1 MNDLTDRIAS
11 LPVGKRAE
19 LRELLWERGIP
30 TAALRKPDEALPASF
45 TQRRLAFLQELT
57 PESAAY
63 NSPMSCRL
71 TGPLDPVA
79 LEGALNDVLVR
90 QAVLRTSLPVRDG
103 EVVQQIDA
111 PAPRELPVTDL
122 TGLGPEAARAESIRL
137 AGLEQQAP
145 FDLATGPLVRFRLL
159 LVAEQEA
166 VLLLTFHHAVFDG
179 WSISVFVQ
187 DVAHCY
193 EARSIGRAA
202 ALAPLGPDYA
212 EYALWQ
218 REWVESD
225 EAKAQLDYWV
235 DRLAGAP
242 ELLSLPLDRRRPA
255 RPSTVGAS
263 VRVLLPP
270 SVRDG
275 LADLATRSGCTLFM
289 VLLAAFQTTLS
300 RYSGQQDIVVGTP
313 VAARRSN
320 HLQNLVGFFANSV
333 ALRSEVD
340 PRVPFGEFLRQ
351 VRETCLAAYDHQDM
365 PLDLLAQRLHPE
377 RDLGRNPL
385 YQVNFTLHNTPEPVE
400 TVGGLTLSP
409 LTLDLDAARFDLDLN
424 VWDGAEG
431 LDCQLIYAV
440 DLFDGV
446 TAERVLESL
455 RVLVDGVL
463 ADPAAPL
470 ATLPMTAPGTAGGI
484 AAGLYGAEADRPADM
499 RVHRL
504 FGEQAR
510 RTPDA
515 VAVSCGLGEM
525 TYAELDAASD
535 RAATRLAELG
545 VRGGTTAAVRMRRS
559 SALVAALLG
568 ILKAGAAYLPVD
580 PGHPTARTEQ
590 MLQDSGAVLV
600 VTDDGEETLAGV
612 PAVAAAALS
621 AVTPGARTSP
631 DAEPAPT
638 AAGHDADVMYLI
650 YTSGSTGVPKAAV
663 LSHRQVA
670 NYLLWAADTFGT
682 AEGSGV
688 PVHSSIG
695 FDLTVTSLFAP
706 LLRGQRLILL
716 DEEGAP
722 GEALVRS
729 AESARDLSFVK
740 LTPSHLKL
748 LEDTA
753 DPDRGGPWSRIA
765 VIGGEDLREEQI
777 AAWRAGGTIRRLFNE
792 YGPTETAVACAAHE
806 DDGRTTPLGAIPIG
820 RPIHHT
826 QLYVLDPLMNPVPV
840 GAPGELHVGGAGVSY
855 GYWKR
860 PGLTAER
867 FVPDPFGK
875 DAGARLY
882 KTGDLAR
889 VLQDGSLEYLGRL
902 DDQVKIRGHRIE
914 LGEVTS
920 VLSALPGV
928 RQALVDVDRR
938 APGNAE
944 LVAFLEIAPEDPA
957 AADGGGPADGL
968 LDRWRDL
975 YQDTYADLGASPDAD
990 PSFNLAGWTSSYT
1003 GGPIDP
1009 PEMSEWLDSTVARIM
1024 ALEPRHALEI
1034 GCGTGMVLSRVA
1046 PGCETFHGTDQSAP
1060 AIRYVRDTVVPAV
1073 PIADGT
1079 VSLTAA
1085 PAHESIQAGR
1095 RYDTVIL
1102 NSVVQYFPSA
1112 DYLRKV
1118 LAEAVSALSEGG
1130 RVFVGDVRSLGLLDA
1145 FHASVIAHRAQP
1157 GTKAGRLRAELRR
1170 QVALEPELCLEPGF
1184 FQGLRGTLPRITG
1197 VSVLP
1202 KRGRYDNELSAF
1214 RYDVVLT
1221 VDGAPRPAAAGT
1233 DWGAAGMDLTALEKQ
1248 LSEGL
1253 PTDGVL
1259 AFSGVPNARTRTA
1272 IAFRDALADALPQT
1286 PVEEVR
1292 ARAEEAA
1299 GEPGVHPED
1308 VWELAERYGVK
1319 AKVAW
1324 DTGSVDGSFDVVL
1337 GRPAGERA
1345 GRPPAPVTG
1354 RVPAQR
1360 TTANDPLWQARS
1372 AVRLSAV
1379 EAGLREVLPPAL
1391 VPARFLPLPR
1401 FPLTRNG
1408 KVDRAE
1414 LRQDLALAIGT
1425 TTGPAPAVEPLTP
1438 TEARV
1443 ARIWSEIL
1451 GRDGIRSDSDFFDL
1465 GGHSLLSFQLVSRLR
1480 EEFGTGVPVRA
1491 PFETP
1496 VLRDLGRMLDGLGG
1510 TAPSPETPALP
1521 PLVPVP
1527 RAERTVPSF
1536 AQERMWFVTQLAPDS
1551 RQYNYGTYLRLTGVL
1566 HIGHLEHALNQVTG
1580 RHEVLRTLIRSDE
1593 GVPYQ
1598 IVMPPAPVALPV
1610 LDLTG
1615 LPDGTREQVA
1625 LRLAHEQYD
1634 QQIDLAHPPVVRVS
1648 LLRLAADEHVLLLT
1662 THHITLDGWSVG
1674 LLMREITECYAGLCE
1689 GRTQEP
1695 AALPVQYADYAVWQR
1710 SLRDG
1715 GQYDRMLSYW
1725 QTQLDGILSL
1735 PTVPLDRPRPA
1746 GATHRGGS
1754 LPFRI
1759 DAAVADRLRALCKE
1773 EDITLFMAFLAV
1785 THTLLAESTGGT
1797 DIVVGADVAGRS
1809 DAAVEN
1815 LIGFFVNQVV
1825 LRGDLSG
1832 EPTWRELLR
1841 RTKALTVDAY
1851 AHQDLPFEDVVKAL
1865 NPRRGSNQSPLFQL
1879 KLTLDNTPRYQ
1890 EGLPGLEVEP
1900 FVVDIADTS
1909 RFDLTVRLREDRAG
1923 IDAFWEYDAEL
1934 FDEATAR
1941 RMQLRF
1947 VELVNALTARP
1958 GSPAVTAQEG

>member
-30 TAALRKPDEALPASF
+30 TAALRKPDEAVPASF

-57 PESAAY
+57 PDSAAY

-103 EVVQQIDA
+103 VVVQHVNA
-111 PAPRELPVTDL
+111 HTPRELPVTDL
-122 TGLGPEAARAESIRL
+122 TGLGAEAARAESIRL
-137 AGLEQQAP
+137 AELEQQVP
-145 FDLATGPLVRFRLL
+145 FDLASGPLVRFHLL

-193 EARSIGRAA
+193 EARSCGRAA

-212 EYALWQ
+212 EYARWQ
-218 REWVESD
+218 QEWVESD

-242 ELLSLPLDRRRPA
+242 ELLSLPLDHRRPA

-270 SVRDG
+270 SVRDA
-275 LADLATRSGCTLFM
+275 LADLAARSGCTLFM
-289 VLLAAFQTTLS
+289 VLLAAFQITLS

-313 VAARRSN
+313 VAARRSG

-340 PRVPFGEFLRQ
+340 PQLPFGEFLKQ

-385 YQVNFTLHNTPEPVE
+385 YQVNFTLHNTPEPVD

-424 VWDGAEG
+424 VWDGADG
-431 LDCQLIYAV
+431 LDCQLIHAV
-440 DLFDGV
+440 DLFDGA

-463 ADPAAPL
+463 ADPAASL
-470 ATLPMTAPGTAGGI
+470 ASLPVTAPAATAGV
-484 AAGLYGAEADRPADM
+484 AAGLYGAETARPADM

-504 FGEQAR
+504 FGEQVR

-515 VAVSCGLGEM
+515 IAVSSGLGEM

-535 RAATRLAELG
+535 RAAARLTELG
-545 VRGGTTAAVRMRRS
+545 VRGGTTTAVRTRRS
-559 SALVAALLG
+559 PALVVALLG
-568 ILKAGAAYLPVD
+568 ILKAGGAYLPVD
-580 PGHPTARTEQ
+580 PGHPASRTEQ

-600 VTDDGEETLAGV
+600 VTEDGGEPLAGL
-612 PAVAAAALS
+612 PTVAAAALS
-621 AVTPGARTSP
+621 AGTATVGARPAPGA
-631 DAEPAPT
+631 
-638 AAGHDADVMYLI
+638 AGDDADIMYLI
-650 YTSGSTGVPKAAV
+650 YTSGSTGIPKAAV

-670 NYLLWAADTFGT
+670 NYLLWAADTFDAAG
-682 AEGSGV
+682 GSGV

-706 LLRGQRLILL
+706 LLSGQRLVLL

-748 LEDTA
+748 LEDAA
-753 DPDRGGPWSRIA
+753 DPDRDAPWSRIA
-765 VIGGEDLREEQI
+765 VIGGEDLREEQV

-806 DDGRTTPLGAIPIG
+806 DDGRPTPSGAVPIG
-820 RPIHHT
+820 RPIPHT

-860 PGLTAER
+860 PELTAER
-867 FVPDPFGK
+867 FVPDPFKGG
-875 DAGARLY
+875 GARLY
-882 KTGDLAR
+882 RTGDLAR
-889 VLQDGSLEYLGRL
+889 VLRDGSLEYLGRL

-920 VLSALPGV
+920 VLSAMPGV
-928 RQALVDVDRR
+928 RQALVEVDRR
-938 APGNAE
+938 VPGNAE
-944 LVAFLEIAPEDPA
+944 LVAFLEIGPEDPGP
-957 AADGGGPADGL
+957 ADRGDSADGL

-975 YQDTYADLGASPDAD
+975 YQDTYADLGASPGAD

-1009 PEMSEWLDSTVARIM
+1009 SEMSQWLDSTVHRIT

-1034 GCGTGMVLSRVA
+1034 GCGTGMILSRVA
-1046 PGCETFHGTDQSAP
+1046 PACETFHGTDQSAP
-1060 AIRYVRDTVVPAV
+1060 AIQYVRDTVVPAV
-1073 PIADGT
+1073 PVPDGA
-1079 VSLTAA
+1079 VSLAAA
-1085 PAHESIQAGR
+1085 PAHRSIRAGR
-1095 RYDTVIL
+1095 RYDTVVL

-1112 DYLRKV
+1112 EYLREV
-1118 LAEAVSALSEGG
+1118 LTQAVSALSEGG
-1130 RVFVGDVRSLGLLDA
+1130 RVFVGDVRSLGLLEA
-1145 FHASVIAHRAQP
+1145 FHASVLAHRAQP

-1170 QVALEPELCLEPGF
+1170 QVALEPELCLDPGF
-1184 FQGLRGTLPRITG
+1184 FHGLRETLPRITG

-1202 KRGRYDNELSAF
+1202 KRGRYDNELSVF

-1221 VDGAPRPAAAGT
+1221 VDGAPRPAPAGT
-1233 DWGAAGMDLTALEKQ
+1233 DWSAAGMDLAALEKQ
-1248 LSEGL
+1248 LSEGG
-1253 PTDGVL
+1253 PADGTL
-1259 AFSGVPNARTRTA
+1259 AFSGVPNARTRTT
-1272 IAFRDALADALPQT
+1272 IAFRDALAHALPQT

-1292 ARAEEAA
+1292 ARAEDATGEA
-1299 GEPGVHPED
+1299 GVHPED
-1308 VWELAERYGVK
+1308 LWELAERYGIEAGVT
-1319 AKVAW
+1319 W
-1324 DTGSVDGSFDVVL
+1324 DTGSADGSFDVVL
-1337 GRPAGERA
+1337 RRPAGERA
-1345 GRPPAPVTG
+1345 GSPAPAHATG
-1354 RVPAQR
+1354 TAPARR
-1360 TTANDPLWQARS
+1360 TTANEPLWQARS
-1372 AVRLSAV
+1372 AARISAV
-1379 EAGLREVLPPAL
+1379 EERAREILPPAL
-1391 VPARFLPLPR
+1391 VPARFLPLPQ

-1414 LRQDLALAIGT
+1414 LRQDLALTVGR
-1425 TTGPAPAVEPLTP
+1425 TTGQAPAVEPLTP
-1438 TEARV
+1438 TEV
-1443 ARIWSEIL
+1443 RIAAIWTELL
-1451 GRDGIRSDSDFFDL
+1451 GRDGIRSDSDFFNL

-1480 EEFGTGVPVRA
+1480 EEFGADVPIRA
-1491 PFETP
+1491 PFEAP
-1496 VLRDLGRMLDGLGG
+1496 VLRDLGRMLDGLGV
-1510 TAPSPETPALP
+1510 TDPAPRTPALP

-1527 RAERTVPSF
+1527 RTQRTVPSF
-1536 AQERMWFVTQLAPDS
+1536 AQERMWFTTQLDPES
-1551 RQYNYGTYLRLTGVL
+1551 RQYNYGTYLRLTGTL

-1593 GVPYQ
+1593 GVAYQ
-1598 IVMPPAPVALPV
+1598 MVLPQAPATLPV

-1615 LPDGTREQVA
+1615 LPDDLRERVA
-1625 LRLAHEQYD
+1625 RRLAREQYD
-1634 QQIDLAHPPVVRVS
+1634 QRIDLAHPPVVRVN

-1662 THHITLDGWSVG
+1662 THHIALDGWSVG
-1674 LLMREITECYAGLCE
+1674 LLVCEITECYAALCE
-1689 GRTQEP
+1689 GRPHEP
-1695 AALPVQYADYAVWQR
+1695 AVLPVQYADYAVWQR

-1725 QTQLDGILSL
+1725 RTQLDGILSL
-1735 PTVPLDRPRPA
+1735 PAVPLDRPRPA
-1746 GATHRGGS
+1746 GTAHRGGT

-1759 DAAVADRLRALCKE
+1759 DEAVADRLRALCKE

-1785 THTLLAESTGGT
+1785 THTLLAELTDGT
-1797 DIVVGADVAGRS
+1797 DVVVGADVAGRS

-1832 EPTWRELLR
+1832 EPTWLELLR

-1879 KLTLDNTPRYQ
+1879 KLTLDNTPQ
-1890 EGLPGLEVEP
+1890 HQQDLPGLEVEP

-1934 FDEATAR
+1934 FEESTVQ
-1941 RMQLRF
+1941 RMQRRF
-1947 VELVNALTARP
+1947 VELVGNLTSEP
-1958 GSPAVTAQEG
+1958 GSPAVRAQEG